1 MSKRSGGSL
10 KKTGWHKQAFMAQ
23 PGRLVD
29 PIVPTAWEELLRAL
43 EIEDEA
49 EALRQVSLATA
60 TGHKLRTWVQE
71 RFRARFVPEDVL
83 RALDLLQAVERD
95 GLVVTE
101 EYRQRISEG
110 AKAAHLRK
118 RTARAAAR
126 RKALAEL
133 REAAVE
139 A

>member
-43 EIEDEA
+43 EIDDEA

-71 RFRARFVPEDVL
+71 RFRARFVHEDVL
-83 RALDLLQAVERD
+83 RALDLLRAVESD
-95 GLVVTE
+95 AVIYTE
-101 EYRQRISEG
+101 
-110 AKAAHLRK
+110 ALRRAQSK
-118 RTARAAAR
+118 QARARLAA
-126 RKALAEL
+126 AGAQQ
-133 REAAVE
+133 AA
-139 A
+139 AGA